1 MQVQRHTRESSDV
14 SAMNT
19 DYDMVDIKPKQ
30 ITPEPSFTIHSV
42 LSAAYAAEYNSQ
54 LSRL

>member
-1 MQVQRHTRESSDV
+1 
-14 SAMNT
+14 MNT